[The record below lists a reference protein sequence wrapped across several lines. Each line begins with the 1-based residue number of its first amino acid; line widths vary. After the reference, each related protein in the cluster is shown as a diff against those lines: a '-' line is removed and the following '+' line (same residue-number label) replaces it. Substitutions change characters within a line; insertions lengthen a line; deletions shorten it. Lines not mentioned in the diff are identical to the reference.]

1 MDKVKTAFQNFGRVI
16 VDPILYL
23 SVTGIIL
30 AIATVC
36 SLGSG
41 VVADL
46 GTLLSAA
53 TNSAVIGNLPVI
65 FAVGLTAGFAKK
77 QKSNAAVFGL
87 ISYLMFLYVNNAYLT
102 LTDQL
107 AKAGAMGLYGTG
119 QATVLGLQVT
129 DVNVFGGVLIGC
141 FCGWLYNKLIDVK
154 VSDYIRI
161 YGGPRLAL
169 LAMIP
174 LSIVFGI
181 GATIV
186 WPPIANAIS
195 NASSFIAA
203 SGGLGVFIYGFLNR
217 VLVPLGMHH
226 FMWMPFDYSAIGGTA
241 VVAGQSV
248 SGAANIFYAELPH
261 IADGSLTTVDPSV
274 RFAMFGFGKEF
285 VTLGTVLAMIATSRP
300 ENRKA
305 VAAML
310 VPIYITAMLSGIT
323 EPLDFM
329 ILFAS
334 PILWVAYSLFY
345 GLGEMLLFVLGVLP
359 LPMGVTKFPIYI
371 VLGIVFAAVS
381 FIVLAMV
388 IKKLNLMTP
397 GRSAEWSAEVSG
409 DNNALESSGTPEVDA
424 KQQEMVQNIIN
435 GLGGKDNINTMGCCM
450 TRLRVEVKDPDKVNE
465 ETIKKAI
472 DKGLFKNGTNVQIVV
487 GTNVHSVYDLLR
499 PILNLED

>member
-1 MDKVKTAFQNFGRVI
+1 
-16 VDPILYL
+16 
-23 SVTGIIL
+23 
-30 AIATVC
+30 
-36 SLGSG
+36 
-41 VVADL
+41 
-46 GTLLSAA
+46 
-53 TNSAVIGNLPVI
+53 
-65 FAVGLTAGFAKK
+65 
-77 QKSNAAVFGL
+77 
-87 ISYLMFLYVNNAYLT
+87 
-102 LTDQL
+102 
-107 AKAGAMGLYGTG
+107 
-119 QATVLGLQVT
+119 
-129 DVNVFGGVLIGC
+129 
-141 FCGWLYNKLIDVK
+141 
-154 VSDYIRI
+154 
-161 YGGPRLAL
+161 
-169 LAMIP
+169 
-174 LSIVFGI
+174 
-181 GATIV
+181 
-186 WPPIANAIS
+186 
-195 NASSFIAA
+195 
-203 SGGLGVFIYGFLNR
+203 
-217 VLVPLGMHH
+217 
-226 FMWMPFDYSAIGGTA
+226 
-241 VVAGQSV
+241 
-248 SGAANIFYAELPH
+248 
-261 IADGSLTTVDPSV
+261 
-274 RFAMFGFGKEF
+274 MFGFGKEF

-345 GLGEMLLFVLGVLP
+345 GLGEMLLFVLGVRLLNMYGGIELLTLGLP

-450 TRLRVEVKDPDKVNE
+450 TRLRVEVKDPNKVNE

-487 GTNVHSVYDLLR
+487 GTNVHSVFDLLR

>member
-53 TNSAVIGNLPVI
+53 TNSAVIGNLPVF

-154 VSDYIRI
+154 VSEYIRI

-169 LAMIP
+169 LAMVP

-261 IADGSLTTVDPSV
+261 IADGSL
-274 RFAMFGFGKEF
+274 
-285 VTLGTVLAMIATSRP
+285 GTVLAMIATSRP

-345 GLGEMLLFVLGVLP
+345 GLGEMLLFVLGVRLLNMYGGIELLTLGLP

-450 TRLRVEVKDPDKVNE
+450 TRLRVEVKDPDKVNA

-499 PILNLED
+499 PILNLDD